1 MPTYRWQIKEVSQKM
16 YSISSVSKNISMNL
30 HSKACVSKNIVLGK
44 YIHFYI
50 FADTCFRVLFEWNFF
65 VDTCFRVYFWRHL
78 VFRYFWR
85 HYPTM
90 LDWEGGIGE
99 GGGVR
104 GGVIGEWMIRY
115 KQFFYILDKP
125 LLLSFYSFETNIG
138 LLQFS
143 RSLVMAE

>member
-1 MPTYRWQIKEVSQKM
+1 M
-16 YSISSVSKNISMNL
+16 YGISSVGKNISMNL

-44 YIHFYI
+44 NIHFYI
-50 FADTCFRVLFEWNFF
+50 FADTCFRVLFEWNIF

-78 VFRYFWR
+78 VFRYFCR

-115 KQFFYILDKP
+115 KQFFYILDNP
-125 LLLSFYSFETNIG
+125 LLLSFYSFETYIG

-143 RSLVMAE
+143 LSLVMAE